1 MLLND
6 FFTLDHWQ
14 MEKTSAR
21 AVLRLHPEHLIF
33 GGHFPGR
40 PVVPGAC
47 LLQLVEELMAR
58 VTGKDGRLKKADH
71 IKFVSMI
78 DPHLNP
84 MITMTLTW
92 QENGAGALRVD
103 AEASVGGPAEA
114 PAPGSAEAPVHGAI
128 CFKFKGIFQAAE
140 NYAA

>member
-14 MEKTSAR
+14 MDKTSAR
-21 AVLRLHPEHLIF
+21 AVLRLHPEHPIF

-58 VTGKDGRLKKADH
+58 VTGKDGRLNKADH

-78 DPHLNP
+78 DPHLTA
-84 MITMTLTW
+84 MVTMTLTW
-92 QENGAGALRVD
+92 QETATGELKVD
-103 AEASVGGPAEA
+103 AEASAQGT
-114 PAPGSAEAPVHGAI
+114 I

-140 NYAA
+140 NYAG

>member
-6 FFTLDHWQ
+6 FFMLEHWQ

-21 AVLRLHPEHLIF
+21 AVLRLDPEHRIF

-58 VTGKDGRLKKADH
+58 VTGKDGRLNKVDH

-78 DPHLNP
+78 DPHLNA
-84 MITMTLTW
+84 MVTMTLTW
-92 QENGAGALRVD
+92 QETGEGGLKVE
-103 AEASVGGPAEA
+103 AEASVGGGAEA
-114 PAPGSAEAPVHGAI
+114 SARGAI
-128 CFKFKGIFQAAE
+128 CFKFKGIFQAAG
-140 NYAA
+140 NYAG